1 MYLQALA
8 GLLVRRGGVS
18 VWLVRAGERA
28 EGGEGSRRAERAQG
42 GQRLL
47 NVMYVC
53 VLQRRLGVRLGVL
66 ELCLPVQ

>member
-1 MYLQALA
+1 MYIQALA
-8 GLLVRRGGVS
+8 GLLVRRGGVCPS
-18 VWLVRAGERA
+18 GWYEPEGERR
-28 EGGEGSRRAERAQG
+28 EGSRRAERARG